1 MKGRREARQKK
12 WQGRRLTHMAS
23 VTTLLPAATGSSSIN
38 WQDIFHC
45 TITSSGV
52 SAKTA
57 HHRHHNQHPSTHECI
72 CLNPQKAYFSAPNY
86 TWNVFCPYHLFFLS
100 PFLLVKP
107 PFRAPGPLSLPLRPT
122 FPLLSYFTDFYRAQN
137 RTNRN
142 IPLSWPPPA
151 GCQQNK
157 IVLIYAIRPLPAL
170 SWQENDLRQTIKDCQ
185 RRQTREERCQHAH
198 AEEPAQLKQC
208 PVNGNT

>member
-72 CLNPQKAYFSAPNY
+72 CLNPQKTYFSCSKLHLECVLPVSCFFSFPLPPGLSPLSSTWTPVPAITPHFPSSVLFYRLLQTITEHKIAP
-86 TWNVFCPYHLFFLS
+86 TGTFLS
-100 PFLLVKP
+100 LGLLQQGVSKTRLFSYMPSFLSQRSHGRRMTSTRLLKTVSADGHEK
-107 PFRAPGPLSLPLRPT
+107 RGVNTLTLKNLHSL
-122 FPLLSYFTDFYRAQN
+122 N
-137 RTNRN
+137 N
-142 IPLSWPPPA
+142 
-151 GCQQNK
+151 
-157 IVLIYAIRPLPAL
+157 AL
-170 SWQENDLRQTIKDCQ
+170 
-185 RRQTREERCQHAH
+185 
-198 AEEPAQLKQC
+198 
-208 PVNGNT
+208 

>member
-45 TITSSGV
+45 TITSSRV

-72 CLNPQKAYFSAPNY
+72 CLNPQRTYFSAPNY
-86 TWNVFCPYHLFFLS
+86 IWNVFCPYHVFFFPPS
-100 PFLLVKP
+100 YWFSP
-107 PFRAPGPLSLPLRPT
+107 PFERLDPCPCHYAPLSLFCPILQT
-122 FPLLSYFTDFYRAQN
+122 FTDNYRAQN
-137 RTNRN
+137 SSNRN

-151 GCQQNK
+151 GCQHNK
-157 IVLIYAIRPLPAL
+157 IVLIYAIRPLP
-170 SWQENDLRQTIKDCQ
+170 WQENDLHQTIKDCQ

-198 AEEPAQLKQC
+198 TEEPAQLKQC

>member
-57 HHRHHNQHPSTHECI
+57 HHRHHHQHPSTHECI
-72 CLNPQKAYFSAPNY
+72 CLNAQKHFFLCSKLHLECVRPIQ
-86 TWNVFCPYHLFFLS
+86 LFFLS
-100 PFLLVKP
+100 LFLLVQP
-107 PFRAPGPLSLPLRPT
+107 SFRASGPLALPLECT
-122 FPLLSYFTDFYRAQN
+122 LSLFYPILHTFTDDYRAQIAP
-137 RTNRN
+137 TGTF
-142 IPLSWPPPA
+142 LSPSLLLQGVSKTRLFLYMPSLHFQLSTHGRRMTSTRLLKTVSA
-151 GCQQNK
+151 DRHKKRGVNTLTVK
-157 IVLIYAIRPLPAL
+157 NLPTA
-170 SWQENDLRQTIKDCQ
+170 
-185 RRQTREERCQHAH
+185 
-198 AEEPAQLKQC
+198 
-208 PVNGNT
+208 